1 MSLYIH
7 TIRKLLTV
15 SLTEDLCACSGVG
28 LGETRRAAWL
38 IAAAYSGG
46 QSGEVVWDA
55 SISFGFLGVCSFSG
69 VSVGLRK
76 YDCSFVL
83 EISPL
88 IAARFLR
95 TAAHSPFRP
104 RPP

>member
-1 MSLYIH
+1 MQ
-7 TIRKLLTV
+7 RGR
-15 SLTEDLCACSGVG
+15 GVFWCG
-28 LGETRRAAWL
+28 FRRDPPERQL
-38 IAAAYSGG
+38 IAPLYSGG

-88 IAARFLR
+88 IAAAVRGR
-95 TAAHSPFRP
+95 SIK
-104 RPP
+104 